1 MALSLITDPSLAPVF
16 LPLYPMFSSSDEL
29 QAAVNKLDR
38 TQADQVNAMLDAYGF
53 EPKEHVEG
61 DPRKLLTS
69 DQLPEYLGYY
79 NGKFGFISEL
89 EIAYLANED
98 SSGDSQ
104 YLNDAEIKRLH
115 QSLSDK
121 FDTEPFH
128 QLKKYDKT
136 DVFFTYHSGN
146 YDHGLCLVAFTPLVA
161 NGVTYSSPYECGNA
175 LHDLTEAI
183 IDFSAHGI
191 KKH

>member
-1 MALSLITDPSLAPVF
+1 MALSLIIDPSLAPVF
-16 LPLYPMFSSSDEL
+16 LPLYPIFSSSDEL
-29 QAAVNKLDR
+29 HAAVNKLDE
-38 TQADQVNAMLDAYGF
+38 TQAAQVNAMLDAYGF
-53 EPKEHVEG
+53 EPKEHAEG
-61 DPRKLLTS
+61 DPRKLLS
-69 DQLPEYLGYY
+69 LEQLPEYLGFH

-115 QSLSDK
+115 QALSDK
-121 FDTEPFH
+121 FDAEPFH

-161 NGVTYSSPYECGNA
+161 NGVTYSSPYSGDNA

-191 KKH
+191 KNH